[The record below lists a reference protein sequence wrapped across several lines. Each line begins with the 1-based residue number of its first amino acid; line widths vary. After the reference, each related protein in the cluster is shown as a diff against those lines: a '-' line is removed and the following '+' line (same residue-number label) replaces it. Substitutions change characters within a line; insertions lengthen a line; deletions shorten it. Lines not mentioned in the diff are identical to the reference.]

1 MVIRRKEEI
10 TEMDNDNEIHFYEPV
25 ETKENLEKAAAEAK
39 TAYENNPTLPN
50 KLDSL
55 YTEAD
60 RLFAAGEREEA
71 VKFLKD
77 EVDVIHEMSNEPTTL
92 IKWMDTL
99 SLLAEML
106 LRLKRPQ
113 EAMEYSDRVF
123 EIAENHFQDTAEFI
137 YAEEL
142 YAMNCALLGEKDTAK
157 ELYTDALSRLK
168 GELEF
173 MEHVKENIENSLKSL
188 ETN

>member
-1 MVIRRKEEI
+1 MIVRRKDEI
-10 TEMDNDNEIHFYEPV
+10 TEMDNGKEIHFYEPV
-25 ETKENLEKAAAEAK
+25 ETKENLEKAAKKAK
-39 TAYENNPTLPN
+39 TAYENNPNLPN

-77 EVDVIHEMSNEPTTL
+77 EVDLIHEMSDEPSTL

-106 LRLKRPQ
+106 LRLKRPE
-113 EAMEYSDRVF
+113 EAMKYSDRVF
-123 EIAENHFQDTAEFI
+123 EFAENHFQVTI
-137 YAEEL
+137 
-142 YAMNCALLGEKDTAK
+142 G
-157 ELYTDALSRLK
+157 
-168 GELEF
+168 
-173 MEHVKENIENSLKSL
+173 
-188 ETN
+188 

>member
-10 TEMDNDNEIHFYEPV
+10 TELDNDNEIHFYEPV

-55 YTEAD
+55 YAEAE
-60 RLFAAGEREEA
+60 RQFAAGEREEA

-77 EVDVIHEMSNEPTTL
+77 EVSVIHEMYDEPATL

-106 LRLKRPQ
+106 LRLKRPE
-113 EAMEYSDRVF
+113 EAMKYSDRVF
-123 EIAENHFQDTAEFI
+123 ELAENHFQDTAEFI

-142 YAMNCALLGEKDTAK
+142 YAMNCALLGERETAK
-157 ELYTDALSRLK
+157 DLYTDALSRLK
-168 GELEF
+168 GELGF

-188 ETN
+188 E